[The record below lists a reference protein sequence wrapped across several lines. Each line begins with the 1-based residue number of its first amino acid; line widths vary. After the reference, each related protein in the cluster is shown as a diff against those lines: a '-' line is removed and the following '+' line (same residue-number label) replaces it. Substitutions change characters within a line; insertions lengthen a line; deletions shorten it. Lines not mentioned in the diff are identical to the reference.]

1 VINWRT
7 AFVHLRQ
14 VRNTASISEAVRL
27 NPAAICKPSAQQ
39 RPNTRLGT
47 PWKSN
52 PKVYGDDLAAS
63 LYLTAK
69 ILMQQ
74 EPSKACETVK
84 EASQAAVSPNF
95 KKAAEVEFPDCKSS
109 PK

>member
-1 VINWRT
+1 
-7 AFVHLRQ
+7 
-14 VRNTASISEAVRL
+14 
-27 NPAAICKPSAQQ
+27 
-39 RPNTRLGT
+39 
-47 PWKSN
+47 
-52 PKVYGDDLAAS
+52 VYGDDLAAS

-69 ILMQQ
+69 ILTEQ

-95 KKAAEVEFPDCKSS
+95 KKTAEVEFPDWQIK